1 MFYSLTMLFPG
12 LPGQV
17 MPSEKVHEKMFVGC
31 DRRFKK
37 PSYPAVS
44 RYNKKRTAE
53 EVEKMT
59 HRLLRKEAKLRKKL
73 AARGIDY
80 NFPGFV
86 SIQINLSKWSLCTW
100 RVPAVSQCKPRF
112 STVFFLQSAQVPRK
126 SSAGVMNASTCS
138 EVRPTLILIINILI
152 LTFCQYRPNTLELQ
166 LSIPPSNWNTIKR
179 QPILSDIS

>member
-86 SIQINLSKWSLCTW
+86 SIQISLSKWSLCTW
-100 RVPAVSQCKPRF
+100 RVPAVSQYKPRF
-112 STVFFLQSAQVPRK
+112 STVFFSPVCTGA
-126 SSAGVMNASTCS
+126 T
-138 EVRPTLILIINILI
+138 EVVSWCHERIHMQWGKAHTHVN
-152 LTFCQYRPNTLELQ
+152 N
-166 LSIPPSNWNTIKR
+166 
-179 QPILSDIS
+179 